1 MFSKSFVKDAF
12 ERAVK
17 SAAQFAVVAF
27 GADTVNV
34 ISVDLLGVAGAAG
47 AGFVISFL
55 TSVASA
61 RVGDS
66 DSASLTK

>member
-1 MFSKSFVKDAF
+1 MFSKSFLKDAF

-34 ISVDLLGVAGAAG
+34 IGVDGLGILGAAG
-47 AGFVISFL
+47 AGFVVSFL
-55 TSVASA
+55 TSVASS
-61 RVGDS
+61 RVGDP
-66 DSASLTK
+66 DSASAAK

>member
-1 MFSKSFVKDAF
+1 MFSTAFLKDAF

-27 GADTVNV
+27 GADTINV
-34 ISVDLLGVAGAAG
+34 IGIDGLAVAGAAG

-55 TSVASA
+55 TSVASS
-61 RVGDS
+61 RVGDP
-66 DSASLTK
+66 DSASVNK

>member
-1 MFSKSFVKDAF
+1 MFSVAFMKDAF

-17 SAAQFAVVAF
+17 TAAQFAVVAF

-34 ISVDLLGVAGAAG
+34 IGVDALGILGAAG

-55 TSVASA
+55 TSVASTS
-61 RVGDS
+61 VGDS
-66 DSASLTK
+66 DSASLNK

>member
-1 MFSKSFVKDAF
+1 MFSKSFLKDAM

-34 ISVDLLGVAGAAG
+34 ISVDLLGVVGAAG

-55 TSVASA
+55 TSVASS

-66 DSASLTK
+66 DTASVSK